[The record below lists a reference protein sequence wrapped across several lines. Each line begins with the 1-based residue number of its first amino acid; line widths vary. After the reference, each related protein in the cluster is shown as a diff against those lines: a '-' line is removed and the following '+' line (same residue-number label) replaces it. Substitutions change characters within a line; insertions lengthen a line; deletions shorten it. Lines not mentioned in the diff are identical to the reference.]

1 MITDTATRENDT
13 MTERG
18 KKREWVII
26 SLNDFF
32 FFAYF
37 FFYVFSYVFWLTT
50 ANVDKEKWRV
60 VIDDFLIQFVLHVV
74 FWFFFF
80 FAMTLIMMVMTKTFL
95 ERKSVGV

>member
-32 FFAYF
+32 FCLF

-60 VIDDFLIQFVLHVV
+60 VIDDLLIQFVLHVV
-74 FWFFFF
+74 FWFFF